1 MFSEFGKYLRTLR
14 INNGEML
21 KDMANKLE
29 VSSAFLSAIENGK
42 KSIPNDWY
50 DKIVNIYNLAD
61 NESKKLKQAIDNSVI
76 STKLNFSNNSP
87 KNIGIALQFARRF
100 NEKSISDETFDS
112 IMKLLKKDK
121 EDS

>member
-21 KDMANKLE
+21 KDMANKLD

-50 DKIVNIYNLAD
+50 NKIINIYNLTD
-61 NESKKLKQAIDNSVI
+61 DESKKLKQVIDNSVI
-76 STKLNFSNNSP
+76 SAKLNFSNNNP